1 MEVHDRRDVL
11 DVRNAIVSNSSFDDV
26 NMSNTRFHD
35 VNLSAA
41 RIHRTNLSN
50 TKVEDANL
58 SNAYFTNVNMSNVK
72 IDAQVAGMMI
82 NGISLEDLFQA
93 YETAKTAGGN

>member
-11 DVRNAIVSNSSFDDV
+11 DVRNA
-26 NMSNTRFHD
+26 
-35 VNLSAA
+35 
-41 RIHRTNLSN
+41 
-50 TKVEDANL
+50 
-58 SNAYFTNVNMSNVK
+58 SNVK
-72 IDAQVAGMMI
+72 IENAQVAGMMI